1 MIQRPSP
8 RVIWSWVT
16 LILAT
21 VVPIT
26 VVHMWLLDRF
36 LPRLTVGY
44 LIATV
49 VAVAVLIFLYLPRRR
64 QSLRFSLDERRVSA
78 SGGVVV
84 TTGQWMELQAIRQ
97 VTLLQGPVERRCKT
111 AFILVSATGGYLLIE
126 GLEQTVAQDWC
137 RRMVPQ

>member
-26 VVHMWLLDRF
+26 VVHTWLLHRF

-64 QSLRFSLDERRVSA
+64 QSLRFSLDRRRVSA

-84 TTGQWMELQAIRQ
+84 TTGQWMDLQAIRQ

>member
-8 RVIWSWVT
+8 RVIWSWVA
-16 LILAT
+16 LILAA

-26 VVHMWLLDRF
+26 VVHTWLLHRF
-36 LPRLTVGY
+36 LPSLTVGY

-49 VAVAVLIFLYLPRRR
+49 VAVAVVIFLYLPRRR
-64 QSLRFSLDERRVSA
+64 QSLRFSLDRRRVSA

-84 TTGQWMELQAIRQ
+84 TTGQWMDL